1 MIIQHRVNDL
11 KISNIADGI
20 EIDLRFKNKIIMQH
34 DIDKDGFA
42 LDLNELNKLRHELI
56 ILNIKESGIED
67 LLINDLPDNCYF
79 LDSQIPDIIKHSKNG
94 FKRFILRV
102 SKYEEL
108 NKNMMDLVK
117 PKYIWVDYDYF
128 NFSKKE
134 FDIFLNYIENTYN
147 AEKILVHP
155 SVYGISTQ
163 LIDIPNQWHIC
174 RKIYD

>member
-20 EIDLRFKNKIIMQH
+20 EVDLRFKNKIIMQH

-79 LDSQIPDIIKHSKNG
+79 LDSQISDIIKHSKNG
-94 FKRFILRV
+94 FKRFILR
-102 SKYEEL
+102 
-108 NKNMMDLVK
+108 NMKN
-117 PKYIWVDYDYF
+117 
-128 NFSKKE
+128 
-134 FDIFLNYIENTYN
+134 
-147 AEKILVHP
+147 
-155 SVYGISTQ
+155 
-163 LIDIPNQWHIC
+163 
-174 RKIYD
+174 